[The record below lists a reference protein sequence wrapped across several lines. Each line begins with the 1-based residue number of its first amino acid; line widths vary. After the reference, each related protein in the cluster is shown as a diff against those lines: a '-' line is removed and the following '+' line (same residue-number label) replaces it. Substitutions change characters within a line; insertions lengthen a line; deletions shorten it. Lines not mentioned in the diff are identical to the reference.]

1 MGLPMTLQLLM
12 FVWWSNLVL
21 PNLDSDDGW
30 KWSTQN
36 SILQACL
43 TVTAVY
49 LVVIEISAI
58 YRATYKYFT
67 NVPRLL
73 NLITPILI
81 QTNVYNVNPTSM
93 ATSYFWTIQAWAAIC
108 IWFRFALF
116 LGTLDTFGLLVRLII
131 RSFVDMW

>member
-1 MGLPMTLQLLM
+1 MGLPMTVQLLM

-81 QTNVYNVNPTSM
+81 
-93 ATSYFWTIQAWAAIC
+93 
-108 IWFRFALF
+108 
-116 LGTLDTFGLLVRLII
+116 
-131 RSFVDMW
+131 